1 MCKNKQTRFE
11 VVDSELVFPNGDTL
25 SRQMV
30 DAGHSIFLL
39 LHDGNDKLLFIQQR
53 IPFGAGLQYNLPTVS
68 FDPNDETLLEA
79 ANRLAIHETGF
90 GICAVSEVCAPFQM
104 AATFMDC
111 TCHIVCAQLAVHT
124 EEKPLVSKGIEKLE
138 WIKAKEARSFLTN
151 QLREGTFKGNIPLDG
166 RAIQSL
172 LAADWLHIL

>member
-11 VVDSELVFPNGDTL
+11 VVDSSLVSPNGDTL
-25 SRQMV
+25 FRQMV
-30 DAGHSIFLL
+30 DAGHSVFLL
-39 LHDGNDKLLFIQQR
+39 LNDGNDSLLFIQQR
-53 IPFGAGLQYNLPTVS
+53 VPFGSGLQYNLPTVS

-79 ANRLAIHETGF
+79 ANRLAIHETGL

-111 TCHIVCAQLAVHT
+111 TCHIVSAQLAVHT
-124 EEKPLVSKGIEKLE
+124 EKKPRDEKGIVKTE
-138 WIKAKEARSFLTN
+138 WIKTRLARSFLTN
-151 QLREGTFKGNIPLDG
+151 QLRAGTFKDNIPLDG

-172 LAADWLHIL
+172 LVADWMHLL